1 MAKEGQDITMF
12 ELWRNSEFKKCVI
25 RFLILFGGMLLILSL
40 LLGIFYNEVKKGI
53 IEQDAAIAGTILT
66 RHPELEQEVVSSL
79 RNRATESQMNI
90 GFSILSRYGL
100 NKSLL
105 IDRTPILQ
113 NLIGNAIFTI
123 VLFMLLFFM
132 IVLW

>member
-1 MAKEGQDITMF
+1 MF